1 MLFSINTKPTWH
13 HTTNRN
19 TLQIHSHTT
28 HSLKSGSTWSLHKH
42 YSPYGGLVLKL
53 KSVISRV
60 LNLILDCYS
69 WVSHYWFLKKTLF
82 FLSGF
87 SNLFNLSFVTF
98 HHFIYHGKVQLA
110 SFTIYLRTIIHGP
123 IFVGVTLAPST
134 CVSRHPYHQLHH
146 IFTILL

>member
-1 MLFSINTKPTWH
+1 MYARHIDM
-13 HTTNRN
+13 
-19 TLQIHSHTT
+19 
-28 HSLKSGSTWSLHKH
+28 LKSGSTWSLHKH

-98 HHFIYHGKVQLA
+98 HHFIYHWIVQLI
-110 SFTIYLRTIIHGP
+110 SFTIYPWPNICWCFTCTINVRLSTSLPPITSYFYYPFIHIHPQYLR
-123 IFVGVTLAPST
+123 SY
-134 CVSRHPYHQLHH
+134 SKSHH
-146 IFTILL
+146 RK